1 MDETI
6 LTAQASDDFNRAR
19 AREFFSRLV
28 HLLRREKSQLISFQ
42 DVKSL
47 LRTRGEHYKGMQT
60 VPIENI
66 IGSEGRYRDF
76 NKAFLPKH
84 EYLRSRWERIDKARL
99 RDEILPPIKLYQVG
113 EAYFV
118 RDGNHRVSVAKSQGV
133 MAIDAEVVAITSD
146 FPFKPGMTHQQL
158 VDELLK
164 WEKEKFLTQTHLDRI
179 IPMDHLLFSAPGRY
193 DEIISHIEGH
203 KYYMNLN
210 PGTKLTFN
218 EAAKSWYYQIFLPII
233 QAVMKEGLLS
243 RFPGRT
249 NADLYTWVVKH
260 WDGLK
265 KSYGE
270 KISITE
276 AAKDFSQRF
285 GKSLW
290 EQFLGLFKRK

>member
-1 MDETI
+1 MNESLI
-6 LTAQASDDFNRAR
+6 TARASDDFNRAR
-19 AREFFSRLV
+19 AKELFSRMV
-28 HLLRREKSQLISFQ
+28 HLLRAEKSELISFK

-60 VPIENI
+60 VPIDSI

-84 EYLRSRWERIDKARL
+84 EHLRSRWERIDKARL

-133 MAIDAEVVAITSD
+133 MAIDAEVTAITSD
-146 FPFKPGMTHQQL
+146 VPIRPGMTQAQL
-158 VDELLK
+158 VEALLT
-164 WEKEKFLTQTHLDRI
+164 WEKEKFLTQTHLDTI
-179 IPMDHLLFSAPGRY
+179 IPMDYLEFSAPGRF

-203 KYYMNLN
+203 RYYMNLE
-210 PGTKLTFN
+210 PGRKMTFN
-218 EAAKSWYYQIFLPII
+218 EAAKSWYQNIFLPII
-233 QAVMKEGLLS
+233 QAVQKEGLLS

-249 NADLYTWVVKH
+249 AADLYTWIVKH

-265 KSYGE
+265 AQYGE

-290 EQFLGLFKRK
+290 QQFLGLFKRR